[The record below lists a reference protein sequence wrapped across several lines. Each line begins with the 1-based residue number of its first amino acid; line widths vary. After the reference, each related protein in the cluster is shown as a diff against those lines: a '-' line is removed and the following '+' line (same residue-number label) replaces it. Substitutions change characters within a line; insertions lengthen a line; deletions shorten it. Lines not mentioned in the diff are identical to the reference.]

1 MVSVK
6 RCAECGGLLPAQTMG
21 RPRSRCED
29 CSPSRAQEPR
39 RSELLAAVE
48 RDIERAPLELRRGGL
63 AELIRECAR
72 AMTERPSALMA
83 KELRECLADLAEA
96 TPVEKTKDALD
107 ELADRR
113 AAARTTAG

>member
-21 RPRSRCED
+21 RPRSR
-29 CSPSRAQEPR
+29 RAQEPR